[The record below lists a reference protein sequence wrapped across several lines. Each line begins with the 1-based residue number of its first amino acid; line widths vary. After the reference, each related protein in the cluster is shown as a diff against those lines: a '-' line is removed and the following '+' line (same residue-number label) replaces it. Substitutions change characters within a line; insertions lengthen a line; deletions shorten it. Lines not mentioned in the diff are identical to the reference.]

1 MTAAR
6 DRWQAKYGP
15 WAVVTGA
22 SDGIGRDMAHCLGQ
36 AGLNVML
43 VARRRALLDEIAAEI
58 AHANGVG
65 TRAVDADLSRP
76 DEVERVIAT
85 AAELDVGLLAACAG
99 FGTSGPL
106 IDAPVA
112 AELEMI
118 DVNCR
123 AVLALS
129 HAFGRRFAAQ
139 GRGGLVLM
147 SSLVAFQGVPH
158 AANYAATKA
167 YVQTLAEALRL
178 ELAPRRVDVV
188 ASAPGPIHSGFA
200 ARAGMQ
206 MGMAQKPDAVAQ
218 ATLKALGRK
227 TTVRPGWLAKFLEG
241 SLAPLPRGARV
252 RMMGTVMKGM
262 TKHQHGAAEA

>member
-1 MTAAR
+1 MSAAR
-6 DRWQAKYGP
+6 ERWRAKYGP

-22 SDGIGRDMAHCLGQ
+22 SDGIGREMAHCLGR

-43 VARRRALLDEIAAEI
+43 VARRRALLDEIAARI
-58 AHANGVG
+58 AGDDGVE
-65 TRAVDADLSRP
+65 TRVVAADLSRAH
-76 DEVERVIAT
+76 EVERIIAT

-106 IDAPVA
+106 IDAPLEP
-112 AELEMI
+112 ELEMI

-123 AVLALS
+123 AVLALT

-167 YVQTLAEALRL
+167 YVQTLAEALRSWRR
-178 ELAPRRVDVV
+178 AASTWWPRRRARSTA
-188 ASAPGPIHSGFA
+188 ASRPAPTCRWAWRRSPTRWRRRRWTRSAARPRCGPAGWRSFSKARWRHCRAAPGYA
-200 ARAGMQ
+200 
-206 MGMAQKPDAVAQ
+206 
-218 ATLKALGRK
+218 
-227 TTVRPGWLAKFLEG
+227 
-241 SLAPLPRGARV
+241 
-252 RMMGTVMKGM
+252 
-262 TKHQHGAAEA
+262 